1 VRQSNTPG
9 PTRRRILA
17 ALAATATLATPALA
31 TPAAATPAAAAPA
44 QAAPAAVVAAAPAI
58 QGQAAPVPA
67 GQVTAGQAAG
77 KVAAGQAAP
86 VPCPRP
92 KVKPPANRPARPV
105 PPKDDPV
112 LRAVG
117 GDELATDGLVVP
129 RGAPKPPAL
138 TATSWLVA
146 DLDTG
151 EVLGGCGPHVY
162 GTPASVQKLLL
173 AATVIDKLDPRQVA
187 TITDGDLDIE
197 PYSSAVGLVKGGKYP
212 VSTLW
217 LGLLLNSGN
226 DAANTLARLGGGAG
240 GQPATVAAMNA
251 EAKRLGAYQTHAVTP
266 SGLDGPGQFTS
277 AYDLAL
283 IARKC
288 FASAAFRKYALTE
301 RAQIPAQKKLKKGG
315 FQIQNE
321 NKLIYNYPGALGGK
335 TGFTKLAR
343 HSYVGGAQRGGRR
356 LVATLLGA
364 EAAPLR
370 GWQQG
375 AALLDWG
382 FSLPKD
388 ASVGKLVEPDSPD
401 AHGTATGASVAPAP
415 AASQA
420 PAAAV
425 RASTNRGLSLG
436 LAAVVAVVLAGAP
449 LLLLLTQRRRRRLR
463 RRATDSAPSPAD

>member
-1 VRQSNTPG
+1 MRLIPTPA
-9 PTRRRILA
+9 PARRRILA
-17 ALAATATLATPALA
+17 ALTATATLATAALTGPARAAQPPTHPAQVNAAQVNAAQASTAKAGAGQALA
-31 TPAAATPAAAAPA
+31 AEA
-44 QAAPAAVVAAAPAI
+44 QAA
-58 QGQAAPVPA
+58 QA
-67 GQVTAGQAAG
+67 
-77 KVAAGQAAP
+77 QAAP

-92 KVKPPANRPARPV
+92 KVKPPKGRPARPT

-117 GDELATDGLVVP
+117 GDALATDGLIIP
-129 RGAPKPPAL
+129 RGAPSPPAL

-173 AATVIDKLDPRQVA
+173 VATVIDKLDPKQVA
-187 TITDGDLDIE
+187 TITDGDLAIE
-197 PYSSAVGLVKGGKYP
+197 PYSSAVGLLKGGKYP

-226 DAANTLARLGGGAG
+226 DAANTLARLGGGRG
-240 GQPATVAAMNA
+240 GLPATVAAMNA
-251 EAKRLGAYQTHAVTP
+251 EAKRLGAYQTHAATP

-283 IARKC
+283 IARQC
-288 FASAAFRKYALTE
+288 FAKPDFRKYALTE

-343 HSYVGGAQRGGRR
+343 HSYVGGAERNGRR
-356 LVATLLGA
+356 LVATVLGA

-401 AHGTATGASVAPAP
+401 AHGTATDASAAPAP
-415 AASQA
+415 AAKDER
-420 PAAAV
+420 PAATAV
-425 RASTNRGLSLG
+425 RAATNRGVSIG
-436 LAAVVAVVLAGAP
+436 LAATMAVLLAGAP

-463 RRATDSAPSPAD
+463 RRTTVPHEAELRVPR